1 MNIRFQIKFTWI
13 WVPASAQYKISVQN
27 WNPNFVKSPSL
38 TLFFCFPVVLILCT
52 EHCNITV
59 QCITCAMV
67 GIFHCHSTPCVCYTS
82 YVCVC
87 VCVCPYVCICKHFFF
102 QFKITYAPWPTS
114 PYHDS
119 FYDDYVSGRPYEHQY
134 RFIREKTLR
143 NTSSEE
149 RHADNE
155 RVFKNFLGVH
165 VYLDQHAQFVCW
177 YNCCCHHRAGRDV
190 LPNSGRLL

>member
-1 MNIRFQIKFTWI
+1 M
-13 WVPASAQYKISVQN
+13 
-27 WNPNFVKSPSL
+27 
-38 TLFFCFPVVLILCT
+38 
-52 EHCNITV
+52 
-59 QCITCAMV
+59 
-67 GIFHCHSTPCVCYTS
+67 
-82 YVCVC
+82 YVCVFACARMC
-87 VCVCPYVCICKHFFF
+87 VFVNIFF

-119 FYDDYVSGRPYEHQY
+119 FYDDYVYGRPYEHQY

-165 VYLDQHAQFVCW
+165 VYLDQHLMTEYREKPELGFAAYLSQLGGTLNLYAGITVVVIIELVEMF
-177 YNCCCHHRAGRDV
+177 YRILGDCCKKQEPMPANV
-190 LPNSGRLL
+190 